1 VDAGGAGGA
10 GDGTPRGGGAR
21 GVRLVATLPRG
32 AAASAAI
39 ALVAV
44 IAAATFLEFVAH
56 SQQRVVA
63 LFSHGPL
70 LALALVLETTLTFA
84 ALAAEESRLARE
96 LRIAR
101 TGTAALRSLVS
112 RRRTRAPFF
121 ARLFSTGLGTA
132 AVLIADG
139 DRTGAVEA
147 IEGISPFMR
156 GGRLDRLRAV
166 VEADLSRAVG
176 SPVALDG
183 AIRAL
188 RSLPPTGNVEADRYR
203 VHVFVKAVLERGDD
217 DTAMDLALELA
228 SSPDEEQRV
237 GATWLRVWFDLDTE
251 ADGRTWPPIGEPQA
265 RLAALA
271 ARAHGAESLVDKI
284 EARLLAIARPE
295 PRG

>member
-1 VDAGGAGGA
+1 MGAGGA
-10 GDGTPRGGGAR
+10 GEEIPRGAR
-21 GVRLVATLPRG
+21 GRGARLVATLPRA
-32 AAASAAI
+32 AAASAGI
-39 ALVAV
+39 ALVAA
-44 IAAATFLEFVAH
+44 IAAVTFLEFVAH
-56 SQQRVVA
+56 SERRIAA

-70 LALALVLETTLTFA
+70 LVAALVLEAALTFA
-84 ALAAEESRLARE
+84 ALSAEESRLARE

-101 TGTAALRSLVS
+101 AGTPALRSLVS

-132 AVLIADG
+132 AVLVADG
-139 DRTGAVEA
+139 DRAGAVEA
-147 IEGISPFMR
+147 VGGISPLMR
-156 GGRLDRLRAV
+156 GGRLERLRAV
-166 VEADLSRAVG
+166 VEADLSRALG

-188 RSLPPTGNVEADRYR
+188 RSLPPIGNAEADRYR
-203 VHVFVKAVLERGDD
+203 VHVLVKAVLERGDD
-217 DTAMDLALELA
+217 EMAMELA
-228 SSPDEEQRV
+228 RELETAADEEQRV
-237 GATWLRVWFDLDTE
+237 GATWLRVWFDLDAE
-251 ADGRTWPPIGEPQA
+251 DDGRTWPPIGEPQA